1 MAVEGSVKVAD
12 SSIELVANNIQ
23 DKVGG
28 ALLGTKNLAADAVGI
43 SEPAIGILDG
53 IRTLQTAAVEKLS
66 ELVDIIK
73 ARFTDLGHAERQAG
87 EQEEVAGKKGFGKES
102 GTELHALK
110 EWMSGLELGSIKGI
124 GIAGMAGGI
133 ASMLGKAIFSGVT
146 ALLTGLVWA
155 IFDGM
160 AGMKEW
166 GGITGFLGGLF
177 GGLSSGLKGAAAG
190 MGKWALIGFGLGSIN
205 PGVGNIIGMLVGA
218 LIGGILGWF
227 GGEKITAFLNK
238 IVALP
243 TVMMEKIVEVFTNM
257 KTWVSEAITGFKER
271 ISELAGKIFDPVIST
286 FKKILNVIK
295 SVLNSVIDSIP
306 DFGFDKIKELK
317 EKMKFDIE
325 PEGKAMTEGQA
336 SGVDSVEN
344 LFKATEAVD
353 DGQVSQENI
362 ANINKASDDMIAN
375 MNAEDMI
382 KDKGYAKYIVKS
394 VNAAVQEM
402 IKMSNAEGLSE
413 ADAKQLQLKA
423 NQLAEKLK
431 TVQAEYNAV
440 SKSKILVRED
450 GTIIEQLVGDED
462 DNKLNELEMAKK
474 ANELTIAEL
483 EKKKEEDGLS
493 RKEKGELKAAKTNLK
508 INKEEISELAFDP
521 EQIKLD
527 EVYSDKENKQFVQ
540 DVFKKLEQ
548 SGHIYENEIIQL
560 YCNTDKKFLP
570 DRYVI
575 GTCPY
580 CKADDQYSDLCEKC
594 GRLPEEIENPH

>member
-1 MAVEGSVKVAD
+1 MAEEGSVKVAD

-190 MGKWALIGFGLGSIN
+190 MGKWALIGFGLGSII

-413 ADAKQLQLKA
+413 ADAKQLQSKA

-483 EKKKEEDGLS
+483 EKKKVLS
-493 RKEKGELKAAKTNLK
+493 RPEKGKLETAKKNLIK
-508 INKEEISELAFDP
+508 NKEEISALSVVPSENIA
-521 EQIKLD
+521 ID
-527 EVYSDKENKQFVQ
+527 EKVVEDNKQIV
-540 DVFKKLEQ
+540 KSKALNLEKPD
-548 SGHIYENEIIQL
+548 SETAPVTITKVDGSPTIATNKHISMIEHKGIFPVDPTMMAAL
-560 YCNTDKKFLP
+560 A
-570 DRYVI
+570 
-575 GTCPY
+575 G
-580 CKADDQYSDLCEKC
+580 YSK
-594 GRLPEEIENPH
+594 

>member
-1 MAVEGSVKVAD
+1 MAEEGSVKVAD

-190 MGKWALIGFGLGSIN
+190 MGKWALIGFGLGSII

-382 KDKGYAKYIVKS
+382 KDSGYAKYIVKS

-413 ADAKQLQLKA
+413 ADAKQLQSKA

-483 EKKKEEDGLS
+483 EKKKVLS
-493 RKEKGELKAAKTNLK
+493 RPEKGKLETAKKNLIK
-508 INKEEISELAFDP
+508 NKEEISALSVVPSENIA
-521 EQIKLD
+521 ID
-527 EVYSDKENKQFVQ
+527 EKVVEDNKQIV
-540 DVFKKLEQ
+540 KSKALNLEKPEHLTAPVTITKVDG
-548 SGHIYENEIIQL
+548 SPTIATNKHISMIEHKGIFPVDPTMMAAL
-560 YCNTDKKFLP
+560 A
-570 DRYVI
+570 
-575 GTCPY
+575 G
-580 CKADDQYSDLCEKC
+580 YSK
-594 GRLPEEIENPH
+594 

>member
-1 MAVEGSVKVAD
+1 MAEEGSVKVAD

-190 MGKWALIGFGLGSIN
+190 MGKWALIGFGLGSII

-413 ADAKQLQLKA
+413 ADAKQLQSKA

-483 EKKKEEDGLS
+483 EKKKVLS
-493 RKEKGELKAAKTNLK
+493 RPEKGKLETAKKNLIK
-508 INKEEISELAFDP
+508 NKEEISALSVVPSENIA
-521 EQIKLD
+521 ID
-527 EVYSDKENKQFVQ
+527 EKVVEDNKQIV
-540 DVFKKLEQ
+540 KSKALNLEKPEHLTAPVTITKVDG
-548 SGHIYENEIIQL
+548 SPTIATNKHISMIEHKGIFPVDPTMMAAL
-560 YCNTDKKFLP
+560 A
-570 DRYVI
+570 
-575 GTCPY
+575 G
-580 CKADDQYSDLCEKC
+580 YSK
-594 GRLPEEIENPH
+594 

>member
-1 MAVEGSVKVAD
+1 MAEEGSVKVAD

-190 MGKWALIGFGLGSIN
+190 MGKWALIGFGLGSII

-325 PEGKAMTEGQA
+325 PEGKEVTESQA

-413 ADAKQLQLKA
+413 ADAKQLQSKA
-423 NQLAEKLK
+423 PAQDAPLSFINLPSSCIVPAF
-431 TVQAEYNAV
+431 AHV
-440 SKSKILVRED
+440 S
-450 GTIIEQLVGDED
+450 
-462 DNKLNELEMAKK
+462 LN
-474 ANELTIAEL
+474 
-483 EKKKEEDGLS
+483 
-493 RKEKGELKAAKTNLK
+493 
-508 INKEEISELAFDP
+508 
-521 EQIKLD
+521 
-527 EVYSDKENKQFVQ
+527 
-540 DVFKKLEQ
+540 
-548 SGHIYENEIIQL
+548 
-560 YCNTDKKFLP
+560 
-570 DRYVI
+570 
-575 GTCPY
+575 
-580 CKADDQYSDLCEKC
+580 
-594 GRLPEEIENPH
+594 

>member
-1 MAVEGSVKVAD
+1 MAEEGSVVVANNV
-12 SSIELVANNIQ
+12 ELVANNIQ

-190 MGKWALIGFGLGSIN
+190 MGKWALIGFGLGSII

-413 ADAKQLQLKA
+413 ADAKQLQSKA

-483 EKKKEEDGLS
+483 EKKKVLS
-493 RKEKGELKAAKTNLK
+493 RPEKGKLETAKKNLIK
-508 INKEEISELAFDP
+508 NKEEISALSVVPSENIA
-521 EQIKLD
+521 ID
-527 EVYSDKENKQFVQ
+527 EKVVEDNKQIV
-540 DVFKKLEQ
+540 KSKALNLEKPEHLTAPVTITKVDG
-548 SGHIYENEIIQL
+548 SPTIATNKHISMIEHKGIFPVDPTMMAAL
-560 YCNTDKKFLP
+560 A
-570 DRYVI
+570 
-575 GTCPY
+575 G
-580 CKADDQYSDLCEKC
+580 YSK
-594 GRLPEEIENPH
+594 